1 MSRQLY
7 TPAQAEALRADARR
21 LGLEAHTSF
30 WTASAEQLAAV
41 LNGMGPDWFPAW
53 LREKLIANQ
62 GRFAAAVAIHD
73 WAYYLSLGI
82 ADEFHAA
89 NWQFL
94 RNCRRTVRKT
104 IPVYRWQK
112 RAQMMIDADLLYG
125 AVCAGGWPGYAAGAH
140 KADLEPGPEAM
151 A

>member
-1 MSRQLY
+1 MTRPIY
-7 TPAQAEALRADARR
+7 TPEQAEAIRSEARR
-21 LGLEAHTSF
+21 LGLEAHSSF
-30 WTASAEQLAAV
+30 WTASAEQLTRV
-41 LNGMGPDWFPAW
+41 LNGMGPDWFPEW
-53 LREKLIANQ
+53 LRVKLIQHQ

-94 RNCRRTVRKT
+94 RNCRRTVRAT
-104 IPVYRWQK
+104 VSVWRWSK

-125 AVCAGGWPGYAAGAH
+125 AVCAGGWPGYKAGAN
-140 KADLEPGPEAM
+140 KAEGA
-151 A
+151 